1 MINFN
6 RKNIFIILIIIA
18 VVIIAVA
25 GVFIVRHYNS
35 LIPGDESI
43 NVKEWSIYQN
53 EKYGYA
59 VKYPKEWPLDYS
71 ELSGAALQIIGPKQ
85 EVLVIVST
93 ADDNRLTK
101 KGGYELV
108 MEDIENAFARDLKI
122 KVDFFERL
130 PSNNK
135 FLVGGYSARGT
146 ISGNEGRT
154 FRFKEFGFF
163 TSSGRAF
170 SIIANIE
177 SDKTDKYGDVADEI
191 IKSFDPLW
199 HPKEE

>member
-1 MINFN
+1 MIILN
-6 RKNIFIILIIIA
+6 RKNIFIVLIIIA
-18 VVIIAVA
+18 VIAITA
-25 GVFIVRHYNS
+25 GVFIARHYNLFPS
-35 LIPGDESI
+35 GENI

-59 VKYPKEWPLDYS
+59 VKYPKGWPLDYS

-85 EVLVIVST
+85 EIFVVVST
-93 ADDNRLTK
+93 ADDSRLIE

-108 MEDIENAFARDLKI
+108 MKDIENAFAKDPNI

-130 PSNNK
+130 PSKNK

-146 ISGNEGRT
+146 ISGNEGKI

-163 TSSGRAF
+163 TGSGRAF

-177 SDKTDKYGDVADEI
+177 SDKINKYGDVANEI